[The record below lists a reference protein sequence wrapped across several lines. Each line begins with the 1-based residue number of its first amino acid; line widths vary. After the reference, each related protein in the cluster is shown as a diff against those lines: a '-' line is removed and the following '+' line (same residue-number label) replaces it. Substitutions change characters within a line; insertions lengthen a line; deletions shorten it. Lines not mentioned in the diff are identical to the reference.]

1 MNKSVTVELR
11 RSGDGWTCEVEVQL
25 DGRRSRYTVTV
36 TPQDVARWGRDADSN
51 ADEAEVV
58 ADLVRRSFEFLLE
71 REPPE
76 SILRRFDLAVIQRY
90 FPEYDRQFQSRR
102 SD

>member
-25 DGRRSRYTVTV
+25 DGRPSRHTVAV
-36 TPQDVARWGRDADSN
+36 TPQDVARWGRDFDGD
-51 ADEAEVV
+51 ADEAEAVE
-58 ADLVRRSFEFLLE
+58 DLVRRSFEFLLE

-90 FPEYDRQFQSRR
+90 FPEYDPQFRR
-102 SD
+102 RRGD

>member
-1 MNKSVTVELR
+1 MNKSPATVEVR
-11 RSGDGWTCEVEVQL
+11 RSGDRWTCEVEVKL

-36 TPQDVARWGRDADSN
+36 TPQDVARWGRDDIDAG
-51 ADEAEVV
+51 EAAVV
-58 ADLVRRSFEFLLE
+58 EDLVRRSFEFLLE

-90 FPEYDRQFQSRR
+90 FPEYGQQFQRR
-102 SD
+102 PSD